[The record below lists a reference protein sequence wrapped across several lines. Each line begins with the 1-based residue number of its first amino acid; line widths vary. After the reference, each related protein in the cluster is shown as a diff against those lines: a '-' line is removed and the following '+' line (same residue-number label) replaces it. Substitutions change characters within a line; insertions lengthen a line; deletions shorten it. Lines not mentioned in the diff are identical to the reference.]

1 MLGLGRT
8 KGPPA
13 ISQLRLAVQPFGWR
27 LLSPRAGRR
36 GGRSASAELRTM
48 SGASPAAPDIS
59 TSGSEP
65 HPRRRSHLDV
75 VLDQA
80 EHLLGLTPAD
90 R

>member
-1 MLGLGRT
+1 
-8 KGPPA
+8 
-13 ISQLRLAVQPFGWR
+13 
-27 LLSPRAGRR
+27 
-36 GGRSASAELRTM
+36 M